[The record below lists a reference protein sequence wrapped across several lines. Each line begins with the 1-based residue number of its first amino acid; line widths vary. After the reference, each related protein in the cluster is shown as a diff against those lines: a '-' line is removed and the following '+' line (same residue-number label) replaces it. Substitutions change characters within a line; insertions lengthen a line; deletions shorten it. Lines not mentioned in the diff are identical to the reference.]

1 PALDAAGQASG
12 ACEYSV
18 SARSPSPTLHGG
30 GGRSLGSRSAIAK
43 RRSGGLR
50 RQGHAAELVVL
61 QLAGGGRDGGELGV
75 LAGDAAGGDAVAEG
89 ALELRVELEAGAL
102 EVGVR
107 LHGGGLGGGGPGQ
120 VDVDVEEGEAAVVLE
135 DRVAH

>member
-1 PALDAAGQASG
+1 
-12 ACEYSV
+12 
-18 SARSPSPTLHGG
+18 
-30 GGRSLGSRSAIAK
+30 
-43 RRSGGLR
+43 
-50 RQGHAAELVVL
+50 
-61 QLAGGGRDGGELGV
+61 
-75 LAGDAAGGDAVAEG
+75 AGGDAVAEG

-135 DRVAH
+135 DRVAHVQRRGSQVLVDAEVEVLRAVDVGDAGQQHVVGQVVPLVDGQADQRGLAGAGGAVLVVVGDDDVDVGADVPR